1 MQATFSKNNV
11 QYKNTLCQVPSC
23 RVSHYFV
30 VLNVIM
36 INAIKLNVIM
46 LSVMVPI
53 AEVTLGAGTIKPFTA
68 VIDSIQV

>member
-1 MQATFSKNNV
+1 MQATFSINNV
-11 QYKNTLCQVPSC
+11 QYKNTVCQVPSC

-36 INAIKLNVIM
+36 TNAVKLNVIM

-53 AEVTLGAGTIKPFTA
+53 ADVTLGAGTIKSFTA
-68 VIDSIQV
+68 VIDCVK